1 MSNARKDNGLKPWGR
16 AVWPVMVA
24 VVAAT
29 ALAGS
34 GSSPTAKESADAAE
48 PAGLVGVTHP
58 IRSVS
63 IGFPRSGRVTEVAVQ
78 PGSVVRAGDV
88 LARQD
93 DTEDKL
99 DLAEA
104 ELLAEDAARL
114 EAAEIQLR
122 QRKANLQ
129 RVIQL
134 RKSSA
139 ASDNELEQARN
150 AVEMAQRSL
159 ALAKV
164 DQRRAEIRL
173 ARAKLALA
181 GRTLRTPVGGVVVA
195 VAIEPGEAVGSLSQQ
210 VRVVDMSRFRV
221 TAYVPLAEAMH
232 LKAGQQAG
240 VQFPNGGPA
249 RTATIRF
256 VSPIADASRQELQ
269 IELVLD
275 NPANRPAGEAV
286 TVELPP
292 ARATPAQRVAAEP
305 ADGQ

>member
-1 MSNARKDNGLKPWGR
+1 MSNARKDNGLERRGR
-16 AVWPVMVA
+16 FVA
-24 VVAAT
+24 TVTFVAIAAT

-34 GSSPTAKESADAAE
+34 DSGTSAKGSPNQAE

-63 IGFPRSGRVTEVAVQ
+63 IGFPRSGRVIEVAVR
-78 PGSVVRAGDV
+78 PGSSVRAGDV

-104 ELLAEDAARL
+104 EMLAQDAARV

-122 QRKANLQ
+122 QRKANLE

-134 RKSSA
+134 RKSAA

-164 DQRRAEIRL
+164 DQRRAAIRL
-173 ARAKLALA
+173 ARTKLALA
-181 GRTLRTPVGGVVVA
+181 GRTLRTPIGGIIVA
-195 VAIEPGEAVGSLSQQ
+195 VAIEPGETVGSLSQQ
-210 VRVVDMSRFRV
+210 VRVVDLSRFRV
-221 TAYVPLAEAMH
+221 TAHVPLAEAMH
-232 LKAGQQAG
+232 LKTGQRAR

-249 RTATIRF
+249 GEATIRF
-256 VSPIADASRQELQ
+256 VSPIADASRQEIQ
-269 IELVLD
+269 IELVLE
-275 NPANRPAGEAV
+275 NPGSRPAGEAV
-286 TVELPP
+286 TVQLPP
-292 ARATPAQRVAAEP
+292 AEDQPAQQVAAEP
-305 ADGQ
+305 ADPQ